1 MAKWYHAGAKVH
13 GVPMQYEE
21 ACERVYGEPY
31 GDWKK
36 KNQKKASHSGLK
48 SLMHFFLTKVSPSVI
63 KSLSLPRLFILIVV
77 YCILFLM
84 KTSQS
89 DYQKWIRW
97 SYIFTCIGFVVNLLS
112 CIQKPSDE

>member
-36 KNQKKASHSGLK
+36 KNQKKASHSVDFFFDAC
-48 SLMHFFLTKVSPSVI
+48 FFLTKNQLTRIFLKKLRRNTSITFLYFQS
-63 KSLSLPRLFILIVV
+63 IL
-77 YCILFLM
+77 
-84 KTSQS
+84 
-89 DYQKWIRW
+89 
-97 SYIFTCIGFVVNLLS
+97 LL
-112 CIQKPSDE
+112 

>member
-36 KNQKKASHSGLK
+36 KNQKKASHSVEHPYSLK
-48 SLMHFFLTKVSPSVI
+48 EQNSRRTFLNVSYHSRGGDGRTLCLFFL
-63 KSLSLPRLFILIVV
+63 
-77 YCILFLM
+77 
-84 KTSQS
+84 
-89 DYQKWIRW
+89 
-97 SYIFTCIGFVVNLLS
+97 
-112 CIQKPSDE
+112 